1 MLDLSAIVDI
11 MRGMSDDF
19 LTEIR
24 AFLKQTGMGPSYFGK
39 ASCGNSELVERLE
52 KGKTVT
58 LVTAERVRGF
68 MRDRRAIAK
77 AKTPDATQPGA

>member
-1 MLDLSAIVDI
+1 MLDVSAIVDN

-24 AFLKQTGMGPSYFGK
+24 TFLNQTGMGPSYFGK

-58 LVTAERVRGF
+58 LVTAERVRSF
-68 MRDRRAIAK
+68 MRERRISKPADFSDRA
-77 AKTPDATQPGA
+77 GA